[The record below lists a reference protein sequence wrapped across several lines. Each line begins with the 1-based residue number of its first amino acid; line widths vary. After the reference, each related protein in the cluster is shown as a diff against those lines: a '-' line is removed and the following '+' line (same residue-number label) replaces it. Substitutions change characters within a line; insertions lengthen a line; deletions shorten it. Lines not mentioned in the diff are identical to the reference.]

1 MTPPLTVR
9 SATRRFVVLTALRW
23 FPVGLTVPVM
33 VLLATALH
41 APIVPPSEPVDGER
55 GALTPG

>member
-9 SATRRFVVLTALRW
+9 SATRRFVVLTGLRW

-33 VLLATALH
+33 VLLATARGNRWH
-41 APIVPPSEPVDGER
+41 IIRSNNVPHVLPQ
-55 GALTPG
+55 